1 MNASLESA
9 MNNRQ
14 CVYNLLRPSN
24 DVQNGQGIVCDCWI
38 TPRVLKKIGLKGLP
52 AAFRHKHCLNSSVD
66 VSEDS
71 AKEFNDM
78 LMT

>member
-1 MNASLESA
+1 MNTSLKSA
-9 MNNRQ
+9 MNNHQ

-24 DVQNGQGIVCDCWI
+24 DVKNGQGIVCDCWI
-38 TPRVLKKIGLKGLP
+38 APQIGLKGLP
-52 AAFRHKHCLNSSVD
+52 ATFSHKHCLNSSVD

-71 AKEFNDM
+71 AKEFNYV